1 MNLLF
6 SLAKPRHSFK
16 KWVVAGTANQRG
28 GPSDSTPQA
37 GPVCGKPHLGRTT
50 ALETWSAP
58 CASWRSELFFRGFS
72 TINLVPL
79 VQTGVLDRRGEMHP
93 MTPKWF

>member
-16 KWVVAGTANQRG
+16 KWVVAGTADQRG

-50 ALETWSAP
+50 ALETLECTLRLLEVRA
-58 CASWRSELFFRGFS
+58 LFFEWFS
-72 TINLVPL
+72 TINLGAL
-79 VQTGVLDRRGEMHP
+79 AQMGVLDCRG
-93 MTPKWF
+93 